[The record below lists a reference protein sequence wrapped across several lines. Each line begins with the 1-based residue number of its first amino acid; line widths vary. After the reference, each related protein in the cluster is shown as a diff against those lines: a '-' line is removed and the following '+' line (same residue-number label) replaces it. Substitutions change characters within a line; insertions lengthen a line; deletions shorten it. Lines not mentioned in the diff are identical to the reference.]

1 MANAALVDRTGERRL
16 VIVQQNAWAGR
27 ALARYLGRHFAAVAV
42 VSEPS
47 CVEGLLC
54 AGAVTDL
61 VCGQRF
67 DDTDAVGTRWIARW
81 RAAFPSLRRVV
92 LATAEPVDHAPGVD
106 AVFEK
111 PLDPSALL
119 RFLLDEAA

>member
-1 MANAALVDRTGERRL
+1 MTNLALAKVTSDRRL
-16 VIVQQNAWAGR
+16 VIVQRNLWAAR
-27 ALARYLGRHFAAVAV
+27 ALARYLGRHFATVAV

-47 CVEGLLC
+47 CVEGLLS
-54 AGAVTDL
+54 AGGVTDL

-67 DDTDAVGTRWIARW
+67 GADEALGTGWIAGW
-81 RAAFPSLRRVV
+81 RAAFPSLRCVV
-92 LATAEPVDHAPGVD
+92 LATAEPITSAPGVD

-119 RFLLDEAA
+119 RFLLAEAP

>member
-1 MANAALVDRTGERRL
+1 VTNLALADATSDRRL
-16 VIVQQNAWAGR
+16 VIVQRNAWAAR
-27 ALARYLGRHFAAVAV
+27 ALARYLGRRFTTVAV

-47 CVEGLLC
+47 CVEGLLR
-54 AGAVTDL
+54 GGGVTDI

-67 DDTDAVGTRWIARW
+67 GADEALGTGWIAGW

-92 LATAEPVDHAPGVD
+92 LATAEPVTNAPGVD

-111 PLDPSALL
+111 PLDPAALL
-119 RFLLDEAA
+119 RFLLAEGP